1 MNAVDHNN
9 VVIFDDRGIPSIM
22 CRFVRPKDTE
32 EVPAVFKIGD
42 KVADAIYISKY
53 PNIVIDGR
61 AYSMP
66 MADPTVNITFDGA
79 VQACRCKGLG
89 WHLMTAVEYE
99 YLLNQSREKGTM
111 PHGNTDW
118 GKDYYHNDEQ
128 GKVSNLGRTYTG
140 TGPVTWNH
148 DHTPYGVSDLNGNVW
163 EWLAGLRIKDG
174 VIEFIP
180 DNKAASPYCDLSKD
194 SAEWQQA
201 ETSKGPRGSYIYHA
215 KAVSSQISDVS
226 AESPQDG
233 VADIR
238 IMLYG
243 GELPSEEL
251 IKEVQAYLSADDIR
265 PMTDKVTVAAPTTVD
280 FDIELTY
287 YIPKDK
293 EASTKEIKR
302 AVDLAVESYEL
313 WQTSKMGRDINPSYF
328 YAILMDSGI
337 KRADIKKPVF
347 TEIPKGSVAV
357 LKKCTVTFGGVEDE

>member
-1 MNAVDHNN
+1 MANISIYDPRTMGKLVERMPKVQTFIKSTFFRNVETFDTQKIDVDFKKGN
-9 VVIFDDRGIPSIM
+9 RQLAP
-22 CRFVRPKDTE
+22 FVHK
-32 EVPAVFKIGD
+32 KIGG
-42 KVADAIYISKY
+42 VT
-53 PNIVIDGR
+53 IDNEG
-61 AYSMP
+61 Y
-66 MADPTVNITFDGA
+66 
-79 VQACRCKGLG
+79 
-89 WHLMTAVEYE
+89 
-99 YLLNQSREKGTM
+99 
-111 PHGNTDW
+111 
-118 GKDYYHNDEQ
+118 
-128 GKVSNLGRTYTG
+128 
-140 TGPVTWNH
+140 
-148 DHTPYGVSDLNGNVW
+148 
-163 EWLAGLRIKDG
+163 
-174 VIEFIP
+174 
-180 DNKAASPYCDLSKD
+180 
-194 SAEWQQA
+194 
-201 ETSKGPRGSYIYHA
+201 
-215 KAVSSQISDVS
+215 
-226 AESPQDG
+226 ESPQDG